1 MAIRKRQQSNNTITF
16 DQVLP
21 TVVGKTQSPNVA
33 GTLPDA
39 LVFLLGLNGSKPV
52 QYHHHCETLHRFGH
66 IGIMIHLWSSCV
78 QIEKK
83 EKRNVAVNCSRHI
96 TVAQQPLFLA
106 V

>member
-39 LVFLLGLNGSKPV
+39 LVSLFAQRVK
-52 QYHHHCETLHRFGH
+52 T
-66 IGIMIHLWSSCV
+66 SS
-78 QIEKK
+78 I
-83 EKRNVAVNCSRHI
+83 SSS
-96 TVAQQPLFLA
+96 L
-106 V
+106 